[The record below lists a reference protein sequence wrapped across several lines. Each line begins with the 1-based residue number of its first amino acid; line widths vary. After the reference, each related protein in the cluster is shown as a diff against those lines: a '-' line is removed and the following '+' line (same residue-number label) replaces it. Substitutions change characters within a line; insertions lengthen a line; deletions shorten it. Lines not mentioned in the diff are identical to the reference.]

1 MLHILALL
9 AATSVEPIVSTDWL
23 QTHLNDPNVRV
34 IYVGERDDYE
44 RAHVPGAR
52 LMDHMET
59 VRMGADG
66 HRLASNDVLIRA
78 FTKAGA
84 ADGVRIVLYGDS
96 PMATGWVNTALIA
109 IGHGDD
115 VSWLDGGIALWQSEH
130 RPVSTTAPQPGAGP
144 LTARPAPDFIVDAA
158 WVRSHLK
165 SPTTRV
171 LDVRSQQEWNNG
183 HLPGATLV
191 LWQDLFADRTTQK
204 FKSPDE
210 IRALLSQAGVAPG
223 QEIVTYCAVGMRA
236 SLMYWAARSVGVPAK
251 LYIGS
256 WQDWS
261 HDSEN
266 PIVK

>member
-1 MLHILALL
+1 
-9 AATSVEPIVSTDWL
+9 
-23 QTHLNDPNVRV
+23 
-34 IYVGERDDYE
+34 
-44 RAHVPGAR
+44 
-52 LMDHMET
+52 MDHMET

-171 LDVRSQQEWNNG
+171 LDAVAQAAPPLTESRPVEDFDG
-183 HLPGATLV
+183 LYR
-191 LWQDLFADRTTQK
+191 RT
-204 FKSPDE
+204 F
-210 IRALLSQAGVAPG
+210 
-223 QEIVTYCAVGMRA
+223 MRA
-236 SLMYWAARSVGVPAK
+236 YAYAASLLRDRSA
-251 LYIGS
+251 
-256 WQDWS
+256 
-261 HDSEN
+261 
-266 PIVK
+266 